1 MKKHILI
8 SSMIFL
14 LICAVFQMSSPI
26 GAAAAS
32 PQEEQSAEA
41 SFLQVRATG
50 LVAYG
55 KHMIAEKAGADASHM
70 VSIPM
75 NSDLNAFF
83 DLAQPQEQ
91 TNKKS
96 SLDFRP
102 VFGFHITLR

>member
-1 MKKHILI
+1 MV
-8 SSMIFL
+8 FL
-14 LICAVFQMSSPI
+14 LICSVFQISSP
-26 GAAAAS
+26 AETAAAS
-32 PQEEQSAEA
+32 SQEEQSAEA

-55 KHMIAEKAGADASHM
+55 KHTVAEKAGAGDAYM

>member
-1 MKKHILI
+1 MNKNLLTSCLAFLI
-8 SSMIFL
+8 FAI
-14 LICAVFQMSSPI
+14 IQMSSPA
-26 GAAAAS
+26 GTAAAS
-32 PQEEQSAEA
+32 PQEEQSAAA
-41 SFLQVRATG
+41 SFLQVKATG
-50 LVAYG
+50 PVVYG
-55 KHMIAEKAGADASHM
+55 KHTVAEKNSASDASYM

-83 DLAQPQEQ
+83 DLVKPQEQ

>member
-1 MKKHILI
+1 MKKNLLILCLAFLIFAVVQI
-8 SSMIFL
+8 SSP
-14 LICAVFQMSSPI
+14 A
-26 GAAAAS
+26 GTAAAS
-32 PQEEQSAEA
+32 SQEEQPAEA
-41 SFLQVRATG
+41 SFLQVKATG
-50 LVAYG
+50 LAAYG
-55 KHMIAEKAGADASHM
+55 KHMIAEKADADASHM

-83 DLAQPQEQ
+83 DLVQPQEQ

>member
-1 MKKHILI
+1 MNKNLLI
-8 SSMIFL
+8 SCLAFLIF
-14 LICAVFQMSSPI
+14 AVVQISSPV
-26 GAAAAS
+26 GAATAS

-55 KHMIAEKAGADASHM
+55 KHMIAEKTGADASHM

-83 DLAQPQEQ
+83 DLVQPQEQ

-102 VFGFHITLR
+102 IFGFHITLR